1 MWGLRQALDY
11 VPDFSNVWGGRQ
23 ALDYVPD
30 FSNVWGG
37 RQALDYVPDFS
48 NVWGVRQALDKVH
61 IQDVSLVAGQA
72 VWVPGEDDGIVFIG
86 WDNSPR
92 KLGFIYC
99 LCRK

>member
-1 MWGLRQALDY
+1 MCG
-11 VPDFSNVWGGRQ
+11 GGRQ

-61 IQDVSLVAGQA
+61 IQDVFSCSWSGRVGT
-72 VWVPGEDDGIVFIG
+72 W
-86 WDNSPR
+86 R
-92 KLGFIYC
+92 
-99 LCRK
+99 R